1 MGTKNKKRQKGMC
14 EVHRQLPSGCTKVRY
29 RTSAVQLFK
38 VRGIHGT
45 QKGRPKHFWS
55 SKQWLPTRGPAS
67 NDDQKMHLVYI
78 ACWVSFFFF
87 FLLFNFGHQP
97 LYGAVFQHNNAKTIA
112 ARYTTLFVAYNIV
125 QILLCLPSPWI
136 SLHPI
141 EHIWDELD
149 RRVRGRLNAPAKRA

>member
-87 FLLFNFGHQP
+87 FCCLTLGINRCMALYFNTTTPKP
-97 LYGAVFQHNNAKTIA
+97 LQHATPHCSSPTTSSRFSSVFQVPGSV
-112 ARYTTLFVAYNIV
+112 YTQLNIFGTSWTGV
-125 QILLCLPSPWI
+125 F
-136 SLHPI
+136 
-141 EHIWDELD
+141 EAD
-149 RRVRGRLNAPAKRA
+149 

>member
-1 MGTKNKKRQKGMC
+1 MLAGF
-14 EVHRQLPSGCTKVRY
+14 L
-29 RTSAVQLFK
+29 
-38 VRGIHGT
+38 
-45 QKGRPKHFWS
+45 
-55 SKQWLPTRGPAS
+55 
-67 NDDQKMHLVYI
+67 
-78 ACWVSFFFF
+78 FFF

-149 RRVRGRLNAPAKRA
+149 RRVRGRMNALANVQKWVAIPVRVISNRIQFRPKRC